1 MIVIVSVRRE
11 DIAAW
16 AALLFLK
23 KAWSIQTV
31 AMGLGVFTCVTFS
44 PICVVAGIWQM
55 LAAFIVISAEAP
67 CCCMFVDFVQQY
79 SMWVEGR
86 PHWQKAVFYIVIALP
101 AVILCPGLST
111 IFGSGLI
118 FLSGVLYGL
127 MTLGKKG
134 SREDMIAAAQ
144 QNTGPVNSQSAILVD
159 DPEAWRST

>member
-134 SREDMIAAAQ
+134 SREDMMAAAQ
-144 QNTGPVNSQSAILVD
+144 STSPVNMKDILVD
-159 DPEAWRST
+159 SEAPPSRA